1 MRKAQ
6 TLTDEVSVLNSNVSN
21 LDSEVSSLKVHS
33 SHLGTEIE
41 TLGDELTVVQNEKR
55 DQHVANTAAI
65 CKMAGYGQSYV
76 SGSMPGKLLFDDLQ
90 NKFGV
95 CLFPKEMHTH

>member
-6 TLTDEVSVLNSNVSN
+6 TLTDEVSVLDSDVSN
-21 LDSEVSSLKVHS
+21 LDSEVCSLKVHS

-55 DQHVANTAAI
+55 DQHVANTAAM

-95 CLFPKEMHTH
+95 CLFPAGK